1 MSECGRSTA
10 TPGRSRP
17 SRWRSIVPGP
27 PDGVAHALRAAGLL
41 LLLAGLG
48 SCAATSPD
56 APAAGPAGRPASQRP
71 SQRHPISEYIVA
83 EGVSDAGFEQ
93 AETQARAQVAA
104 QVQSEMSSVLTMA
117 MSSTSH
123 NGQIDDFQRLVSE
136 TGTRTS
142 FAHAEM
148 IRADPAARR
157 FERGVYHAVARL
169 SRAEAA
175 DALARDYEL
184 AALDFRAA
192 AADLARPGADL
203 PAWSATL
210 RRAEAGFTRLS
221 QAAFGLRAVTRR
233 EHEPYVADL
242 ALYERAERDR
252 AARLSVARLGLE
264 VGGGADASPRLA
276 ASIGGALARLGLGAV
291 PGDCPEGGYLLR
303 LTPEV
308 QWEAGPFGPLCR
320 LTMSGELLA
329 CDGRRPLGRVSLA
342 HPQFLGTDVRERERA
357 LAVLWEQVDEE
368 RLVPLLRH
376 ELAPYLPVAVR

>member
-1 MSECGRSTA
+1 VRARRRSGA
-10 TPGRSRP
+10 APGHPRPTP
-17 SRWRSIVPGP
+17 WRALASWPPGT
-27 PDGVAHALRAAGLL
+27 VARALRTAGLL
-41 LLLAGLG
+41 SLLAGLG
-48 SCAATSPD
+48 SCAGTSPD
-56 APAAGPAGRPASQRP
+56 VPAAGPAGQPAAQRP
-71 SQRHPISEYIVA
+71 SHPDPASLYIVA

-104 QVQSEMSSVLTMA
+104 QVQSELSSVLTTV
-117 MSSTSH
+117 MSSTSR

-136 TGTRTS
+136 TATRTS

-148 IRADPAARR
+148 IRSDPAARR

-175 DALARDYEL
+175 NALAHDYEL

-210 RRAEAGFTRLS
+210 RRAEAGFARLS

-233 EHEPYVADL
+233 EHQPYVADL
-242 ALYERAERDR
+242 ALYERAEQDR

-264 VGGGADASPRLA
+264 VGEGADASPRLA
-276 ASIGGALARLGLGAV
+276 ASVGGALARLGLGAR
-291 PGDCPEGGYLLR
+291 PRDCPEGGYLLR

-308 QWEAGPFGPLCR
+308 RWEAGPFGPLCR
-320 LTMSGELLA
+320 LTMSGELIA

-342 HPQFLGTDVRERERA
+342 HHEFLGTDVRERARA

>member
-1 MSECGRSTA
+1 MRKRRRSGAPWGHPRRFPCGSIA
-10 TPGRSRP
+10 TWPLDRASR
-17 SRWRSIVPGP
+17 
-27 PDGVAHALRAAGLL
+27 ALRTACLL
-41 LLLAGLG
+41 GLLAGLG
-48 SCAATSPD
+48 ACAGTSPRV
-56 APAAGPAGRPASQRP
+56 PAAGPVARPAARQPSQRDPASQ
-71 SQRHPISEYIVA
+71 YIVA

-93 AETQARAQVAA
+93 AEAQACAQVAA
-104 QVQSEMSSVLTMA
+104 QVQSEMSSVLTTVMA
-117 MSSTSH
+117 STSR
-123 NGQIDDFQRLVSE
+123 NGRIDDSQHLLSE
-136 TGTRTS
+136 TSTRTS

-175 DALARDYEL
+175 EALARDYEL

-210 RRAEAGFTRLS
+210 RRAETGFTRLS

-242 ALYERAERDR
+242 ALYERAERER
-252 AARLSVARLGLE
+252 AARLSGARLGLE
-264 VGGGADASPRLA
+264 VGDGADASLRLA
-276 ASIGGALARLGLGAV
+276 ASIGGALARLGLGAL
-291 PGDCPEGGYLLR
+291 PHDCPAGGYLLR
-303 LTPEV
+303 LTPELK
-308 QWEAGPFGPLCR
+308 WEAGPFGPLCR

-329 CDGRRPLGRVSLA
+329 CDGHRPIGRVSLA
-342 HPQFLGTDVRERERA
+342 HREFVGTDVRERERA
-357 LAVLWEQVDEE
+357 LAVLWEQVSEE

-376 ELAPYLPVAVR
+376 ELAPYLPVAAR